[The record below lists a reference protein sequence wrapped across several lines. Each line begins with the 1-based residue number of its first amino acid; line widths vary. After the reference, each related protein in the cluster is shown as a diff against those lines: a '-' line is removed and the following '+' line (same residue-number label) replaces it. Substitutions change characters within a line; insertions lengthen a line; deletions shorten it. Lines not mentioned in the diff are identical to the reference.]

1 MHLCGDAFCTI
12 RALPPHPLQ
21 RPGESLAAKALR
33 LLLVRKLADG
43 EVCLLLV
50 GTWSAEGY
58 TPDVHLC

>member
-1 MHLCGDAFCTI
+1 
-12 RALPPHPLQ
+12 
-21 RPGESLAAKALR
+21 
-33 LLLVRKLADG
+33 VRKLADG